1 MIVAKKQMQDDQ
13 RYKYRLMLVMKWDI
27 IKEKKKGFMEIA
39 VERNR
44 KRTIAERWI
53 KNIITYL

>member
-1 MIVAKKQMQDDQ
+1 
-13 RYKYRLMLVMKWDI
+13 MLVMKWDI